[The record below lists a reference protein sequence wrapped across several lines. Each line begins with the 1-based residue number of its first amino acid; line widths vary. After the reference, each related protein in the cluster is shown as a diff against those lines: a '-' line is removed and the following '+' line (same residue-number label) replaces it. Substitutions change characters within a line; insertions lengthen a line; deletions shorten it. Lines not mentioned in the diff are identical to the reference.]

1 MYIYNIFSIHI
12 KKNKAFI
19 SGFKFLLVNP
29 LNILYNIM
37 RLNINS
43 RIYII
48 LYIRSEYRIISG
60 IDIIILFE
68 PANSVYSNLTI
79 TKIT

>member
-1 MYIYNIFSIHI
+1 
-12 KKNKAFI
+12 
-19 SGFKFLLVNP
+19 
-29 LNILYNIM
+29 M

-43 RIYII
+43 SIYI